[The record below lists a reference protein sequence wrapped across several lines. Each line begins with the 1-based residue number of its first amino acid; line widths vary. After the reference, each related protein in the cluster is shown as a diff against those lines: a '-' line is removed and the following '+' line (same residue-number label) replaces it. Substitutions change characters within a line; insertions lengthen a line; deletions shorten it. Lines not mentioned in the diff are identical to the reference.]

1 MKIDRNHDPAT
12 EIRVSARPTN
22 LGSGLEA
29 LAEFAG
35 RARRLEEILGTLS
48 GQSSEGSSAA
58 VERLARSMA
67 EFEPTITVLGQVK
80 SGKTTLVNA
89 LAGWPDLLPAD
100 VNPWTSVVTSL
111 HLEPGAIPTDSG
123 VRFQFMT
130 EEEWDRL
137 SSRGGRIGELASRA
151 GAESELKK
159 IGEQIEKL
167 RSKAKRRLGRKFE
180 LLLGEEHEYGYFDKN
195 LLERYICLGDDFLDP
210 GDDVDDAASDHQGC
224 FADITRSADLY
235 LNGLTV
241 PYPICVKDTP
251 GVNDTFMMRE
261 QLTIHAIRESRLCLV
276 VLSAGQALTTVDMG
290 LIRLITNLNSRDVII
305 FVNRID
311 ELADPVNQIPEIE
324 HSIRETLRERNGPEG
339 VEIVFG
345 SAYWANKALSPDI
358 DDMPVTSKRALYE
371 WAEVAFANGCRETE
385 PHNIMWEL
393 SGLPALFK
401 AISDRLVEGA
411 ATPFLRKVANS
422 ALTIAT
428 SQQAAASIRIDA
440 DKTTGQMS
448 MHDAVTELDRLAH
461 CRIEAL
467 QSGLD
472 ETVAAFHDRVDK
484 IHAKFIERS
493 VQSLIAHLESHGPD
507 VVWEYDPTGLRML
520 LRSAYSVFGAK
531 VKAHA
536 EKQYELALTDVA
548 ELYARA
554 FGPVVNGIQM
564 SGASVERLPPPV
576 AIGQTIALD
585 FSDGWWVSWWRR
597 LRGYQAFSR
606 RFHDLIAGE
615 TEDFMT
621 QLKSV
626 QVETVREQTVTALTD
641 FFEEQRDILRELGT
655 WRDGAGD
662 LQDLF
667 AQNKKNGQ
675 CDTVEGVIETLRAYA
690 A

>member
-1 MKIDRNHDPAT
+1 MKIDRIQDSAT

-29 LAEFAG
+29 LAKFAD
-35 RARRLEEILGTLS
+35 RARRLEEILETLS
-48 GQSSEGSSAA
+48 GLSGEGASA
-58 VERLARSMA
+58 VVGRLTRSMA
-67 EFEPTITVLGQVK
+67 EFEPSITVLGQVK

-111 HLEPGAIPTDSG
+111 HLEPGSIAADSG

-137 SSRGGRIGELASRA
+137 ASRGGRIGELASRA
-151 GAESELKK
+151 GAESELRK

-195 LLERYICLGDDFLDP
+195 LLERYICLGDDFFDS
-210 GDDVDDAASDHQGC
+210 GDDTIGSDHQGR

-241 PYPICVKDTP
+241 PYRICVKDTP

-261 QLTIHAIRESRLCLV
+261 QLTIQAIRESRLCLV

-311 ELADPVNQIPEIE
+311 ELADPVNQISEIE
-324 HSIRETLRERNGPEG
+324 QSIRETLREKNGPEG

-358 DDMPVTSKRALYE
+358 DDMPDASKRALYE
-371 WAEVAFANGCRETE
+371 WAEASFANGCHETE

-393 SGLPALFK
+393 SGLPALFR
-401 AISDRLVEGA
+401 AISERIVEGA
-411 ATPFLRKVANS
+411 ADPFLKKTASS

-428 SQQAAASIRIDA
+428 SQQAAASIRINA
-440 DKTTGQMS
+440 EKATAQMS
-448 MHDAVTELDRLAH
+448 MHDTVTELDRLAGA
-461 CRIEAL
+461 RMEAL
-467 QSGLD
+467 ESRLEETISG
-472 ETVAAFHDRVDK
+472 FHERVDK

-520 LRSAYSVFGAK
+520 LRSAYSVFGAR

-548 ELYARA
+548 EFYARA
-554 FGPVVNGIQM
+554 FGPSVNGIQM
-564 SGASVERLPPPV
+564 SGPSVARLPPPI

-585 FSDGWWVSWWRR
+585 FTDGWWVSWWRR

-606 RFHDLIAGE
+606 RFHDLIASE

-626 QVETVREQTVTALTD
+626 QVDTVREQTLAALTE
-641 FFEEQRDILRELGT
+641 FFDQQREILRELGT
-655 WRDGAGD
+655 SRDGAGD
-662 LQDLF
+662 LQNLF
-667 AQNKKNGQ
+667 SQNKGNGR
-675 CDTVEGVIETLRAYA
+675 DETVEGVLETLRAYA